1 MNKIIIKDLIVHA
14 LIGMYAHEKKAK
26 QRLSIDLAFSVDI
39 ERAALT
45 DAIADTHD
53 YSAIYESIIV
63 FVEHAPCHLI
73 ETLAKRLLDHL
84 KTAFQL
90 SWVQLIITK
99 RPSSMPQVSGVSV
112 VVEG

>member
-14 LIGMYAHEKKAK
+14 LIGVHAHEKKAK
-26 QRLSIDLAFSVDI
+26 QPLSIDFAFSVNI

-45 DAIADTHD
+45 DAIVDTYD

-63 FVEHAPCHLI
+63 FVEQTPCNLI
-73 ETLAKRLLDHL
+73 ETLAKRLMDHL

-90 SWVQLIITK
+90 SWVQLIIIK
-99 RPSSMPQVSGVSV
+99 HPSSMPQASGVSV
-112 VVEG
+112 MVEG